1 MSTDEVTAVLARL
14 YGADNWPAP
23 FHALRGLQL
32 VQGGTPV
39 GEASRRVGT
48 KRRRIEDLERAADPV
63 AELTG
68 AGFRGIQDDHRASA
82 RQGLAQLLVGRAAEA
97 AFEEFYREEMGSQEF
112 ELRDLRE
119 SRTDTDYRLH
129 NGRQRPLYRI
139 NIKFIGSS
147 FRRAPELVGL
157 EPDDCFPLATYKI
170 FNALK
175 KQEQEHL
182 PYIFLVVFVR
192 TINVE
197 LIGSQ
202 VPTEFVEFMGLLRAS
217 AKSGLSRRNI
227 EDRMVDWMV
236 RERTPAFSM
245 TYDGVKSAGWYVLSA
260 RKADKLLRDL
270 LFDRVYALKIRGF
283 AQQFRRAELDMHF
296 SLKEDLVPLGQFL
309 ETLRDQGQTVVASM
323 LERGTV

>member
-1 MSTDEVTAVLARL
+1 M
-14 YGADNWPAP
+14 
-23 FHALRGLQL
+23 
-32 VQGGTPV
+32 
-39 GEASRRVGT
+39 
-48 KRRRIEDLERAADPV
+48 
-63 AELTG
+63 
-68 AGFRGIQDDHRASA
+68 
-82 RQGLAQLLVGRAAEA
+82 VGRAAEA

-119 SRTDTDYRLH
+119 SRSDTDYRLL
-129 NGRQRPLYRI
+129 NGRQRPLCRI

-157 EPDDCFPLATYKI
+157 EPEDCFPLATYKI
-170 FNALK
+170 FSALR

-192 TINVE
+192 TLSVE
-197 LIGSQ
+197 LIGSHL
-202 VPTEFVEFMGLLRAS
+202 PGEFVEFMGLLRAS
-217 AKSGLSRRNI
+217 AKTGLRRRDL
-227 EDRMVDWMV
+227 EDRIVDWMV
-236 RERTPAFSM
+236 QQQTPAFSM
-245 TYDGVKSAGWYVLSA
+245 TYDAVRSAAWHVLSA

-283 AQQFRRAELDMHF
+283 AQQFRGAELDMHF
-296 SLKEDLVPLGQFL
+296 SLKNDLVPLREFL